1 MRGSSFL
8 HLLLFGTRR
17 YISTTVFTRVYQRI
31 RAGGLYNLYNFDHD
45 FVTRRFETSFLC
57 EAAFMPILTLS
68 LFGLVFLGAEP
79 QAGPPVEDVFGRT
92 LNGQSL
98 VLVDWEGYMAN
109 PAIRLLIGPR
119 PDAALPAKV
128 VLRASDPRIY
138 FDLPGDAGQ
147 NGARKEFLFKAHAKI
162 PVSIAIFPDRD
173 GRDEEH
179 ELHVECVDG
188 NDRRTAL
195 SLPIRVIDQDRE
207 DRGLVFSVKVD
218 FSQDRTGFFQ
228 DAAARAVIIRAAN
241 DWAYF
246 FDDMQL
252 AGVPAGAEQT
262 FLWNPDGFKTGRYRT
277 NEDEYRGFLL
287 YAYGIKGDE
296 IRSGGEP
303 SRAGG
308 FQRSGEADLPIR
320 RSGGVEVEVRGN
332 YNTLGWLMELDDA
345 DWWRATNLN
354 GMKHDLYSIV
364 HHEIGHALIFNPGH
378 TCFAAAK
385 LLGTLRN
392 ARLTA
397 YVGSAPPIDRTDHL
411 RDVVDPESLRGA
423 FGNEY
428 HGKTPRGRW
437 LITKTD
443 LLSAEAVGYVLRETS
458 AFAQL
463 KLTTDILPKGAV
475 GAHYSAL
482 VRATGGIP
490 FYNWE
495 VIDGQLPEGLAL
507 DRFSG
512 EIDGIPKR
520 TGSSAFTVRV
530 REYNEKSPGKS
541 QRLKIEIE

>member
-1 MRGSSFL
+1 MRGSSIL
-8 HLLLFGTRR
+8 HLLLFGMRR
-17 YISTTVFTRVYQRI
+17 YFSTTVFTRVYQRI
-31 RAGGLYNLYNFDHD
+31 RAEGLYNLYNFDHD
-45 FVTRRFETSFLC
+45 FVTRRFETSSLC

-79 QAGPPVEDVFGRT
+79 QAEPRVEDAFGRT
-92 LNGQSL
+92 LNGQGF
-98 VLVDWEGYMAN
+98 VLVDWEGYLAN
-109 PAIRLLIGPR
+109 PAIRLLIEPP
-119 PDAALPAKV
+119 PDVTFPAKV
-128 VLRASDPRIY
+128 VLHASDPRIY
-138 FDLPGDAGQ
+138 FDLPGDAAQ
-147 NGARKEFLFKAHAKI
+147 NGARKEFLFKAHAKT

-173 GRDEEH
+173 GRDEQH
-179 ELHVECVDG
+179 ELRLECVDG
-188 NDRRTAL
+188 NDQRTTL
-195 SLPIRVIDQDRE
+195 NLPIRVIDQDRE
-207 DRGLVFSVKVD
+207 NRGLAFSIKVD

-228 DAAARAVIIRAAN
+228 DVAAQAVIVRAAN

-252 AGVPAGAEQT
+252 APVPAGAEQT

-277 NEDEYRGFLL
+277 NQDEYRGFLL
-287 YAYGIKGDE
+287 YAYGIEGDE
-296 IRSGGEP
+296 LRSGGEP

-308 FQRSGEADLPIR
+308 FQRSGEIDLPIR

-332 YNTLGWLMELDDA
+332 YNTLGWLTELDDA
-345 DWWRATNLN
+345 DWWKATNLH
-354 GMKHDLYSIV
+354 GVKHDLYSIV

-378 TCFAAAK
+378 THFAAGK

-392 ARLTA
+392 ARLA
-397 YVGSAPPIDRTDHL
+397 EYLGVAPPIDRTDHL
-411 RDVVDPESLRGA
+411 RGVVDPESLRGA

-443 LLSAEAVGYVLRETS
+443 LLCAEAVGYVLRETS

-463 KLTTDILPKGAV
+463 KLTTDVLPKGAV
-475 GAHYSAL
+475 GTRYSTL

-495 VIDGQLPEGLAL
+495 IIDGRLPDGLTL
-507 DRFSG
+507 DQFSG

-520 TGSSAFTVRV
+520 AGSSEFTMRV
-530 REYNEKSPGKS
+530 RDYHEKSPGKS
-541 QRLKIEIE
+541 RRLKIAIE